1 MRHAESSMFT
11 VTPAG
16 MFEWLVTV
24 YGGDGQVVERWVRGP
39 RRRAKR
45 VGYRLLRDVG
55 STAA

>member
-1 MRHAESSMFT
+1 MFT

-45 VGYRLLRDVG
+45 VGYRLLRDVAG
-55 STAA
+55 PKAA